1 MTEGD
6 RSQADPGRT
15 ELPALTSLRG
25 LAALT
30 VVFYHASFLA
40 LNYAD
45 GGPPMLWRR
54 GYLAVDLFFLLSG
67 FVLTRIPQM
76 DWAGR
81 TEGRGN
87 AGETAGS
94 FFHPSGP
101 SEFGY
106 LIQRK
111 SLI

>member
-1 MTEGD
+1 MKVLAQEPYGQINTTSTFE
-6 RSQADPGRT
+6 RLLVFFAGR
-15 ELPALTSLRG
+15 LPFKG
-25 LAALT
+25 L
-30 VVFYHASFLA
+30 LA
-40 LNYAD
+40 
-45 GGPPMLWRR
+45 
-54 GYLAVDLFFLLSG
+54 
-67 FVLTRIPQM
+67 RIHQM

-106 LIQRK
+106 LTQRK
-111 SLI
+111 GLILQPKLAPGADQTPFHPVNPG

>member
-1 MTEGD
+1 
-6 RSQADPGRT
+6 
-15 ELPALTSLRG
+15 
-25 LAALT
+25 
-30 VVFYHASFLA
+30 
-40 LNYAD
+40 
-45 GGPPMLWRR
+45 
-54 GYLAVDLFFLLSG
+54 
-67 FVLTRIPQM
+67 M

-94 FFHPSGP
+94 FFHPSGS

-111 SLI
+111 GLIYQLKLARGAGRAPFHPVNPGLHSCIVNGASVI

>member
-1 MTEGD
+1 
-6 RSQADPGRT
+6 
-15 ELPALTSLRG
+15 
-25 LAALT
+25 
-30 VVFYHASFLA
+30 
-40 LNYAD
+40 
-45 GGPPMLWRR
+45 
-54 GYLAVDLFFLLSG
+54 
-67 FVLTRIPQM
+67 M

-101 SEFGY
+101 SGPGY